1 MARPFVRLFALCWWI
16 PVCGCVDKPSRVQA
30 PSWDPSGFA
39 DAVMEKLDTNGDS
52 QIAKAELAAAPGL
65 EFGAKFID
73 SNSDGQLSHEELVKR
88 FQFYVDR
95 RIGLTN
101 KSMQFIYQ
109 GRPVARAEVRLVP
122 EFFLTDLL
130 EPATGTTDDSGM
142 VLPDIASNDLRTPLM
157 RPGYYRV
164 EITSAKLPAEF
175 KTGTTVGVELS
186 PASDDAST
194 YGPIIIRL
202 DDKKKTGGRS

>member
-1 MARPFVRLFALCWWI
+1 MARPLVRLFALCWWI
-16 PVCGCVDKPSRVQA
+16 PVCGCVDRPSRVQA

-39 DAVMEKLDTNGDS
+39 QQVMEKLDTNGDS
-52 QIAKAELAAAPGL
+52 QIDEGELAAAPGL
-65 EFGAKFID
+65 DFGARFID
-73 SNSDGQLSHEELVKR
+73 SNSDGQLSQEELVKR

-101 KSMQFIYQ
+101 KSMQFIYK
-109 GRPVARAEVRLVP
+109 GRPLAGAEVRLVP

-130 EPATGTTDDSGM
+130 EAATGTTDNSGM

-164 EITSAKLPAEF
+164 EIAKLPAEF
-175 KTGTTVGVELS
+175 NSATTVGVELS

-194 YGPIIIRL
+194 YGPIVIRL
-202 DDKKKTGGRS
+202 DDKKKAGGKS

>member
-1 MARPFVRLFALCWWI
+1 MARPFVRLFALCWWVPI
-16 PVCGCVDKPSRVQA
+16 CGCVDKPSRIQA

-39 DAVMEKLDTNGDS
+39 QEVMEKLDTSGDS
-52 QIAKAELAAAPGL
+52 QIDEGELAAAPGL

-73 SNSDGQLSHEELVKR
+73 TNSDGQLSHEELVER

-95 RIGLTN
+95 RIGLTS
-101 KSMQFIYQ
+101 KTMQFIYK
-109 GRPVARAEVRLVP
+109 GRPLARTEVKLVP

-130 EPATGTTDDSGM
+130 EPATGTTDDGGM
-142 VLPDIASNDLRTPLM
+142 VLPDIPSNDLRTPMM

-164 EITSAKLPAEF
+164 EITSAALPAQVNAA
-175 KTGTTVGVELS
+175 TTVGVEVS

-194 YGPIIIRL
+194 YGPIVIRL
-202 DDKKKTGGRS
+202 DDKKKTGGRL

>member
-1 MARPFVRLFALCWWI
+1 
-16 PVCGCVDKPSRVQA
+16 
-30 PSWDPSGFA
+30 
-39 DAVMEKLDTNGDS
+39 MEKLDTNGDS
-52 QIAKAELAAAPGL
+52 QIDEAELAAAPGL

-73 SNSDGQLSHEELVKR
+73 SNSDGRLSHEELVAR

-101 KSMQFIYQ
+101 KSMQFIYK
-109 GRPVARAEVRLVP
+109 GRPLARAEVRLVP
-122 EFFLTDLL
+122 EFFLTELL
-130 EPATGTTDDSGM
+130 EPATGTTDESGS
-142 VLPDIASNDLRTPLM
+142 VLANIPSNDLRTPLM

-164 EITSAKLPAEF
+164 EIAKLPAEYN
-175 KTGTTVGVELS
+175 TATTVGVELS

-202 DDKKKTGGRS
+202 DDNKKKGGKS

>member
-1 MARPFVRLFALCWWI
+1 MAGRLVRLFALCWCI
-16 PVCGCVDKPSRVQA
+16 PVCGCVGRPSRIDA

-39 DAVMEKLDTNGDS
+39 DEVMEKLDTNGNR
-52 QIAKAELAAAPGL
+52 QIDDGELAAAPGL

-101 KSMQFIYQ
+101 KSMQLIYK
-109 GRPVARAEVRLVP
+109 GRPLARAEVRLVP
-122 EFFLTDLL
+122 EFFLTELL
-130 EPATGTTDDSGM
+130 EPATGTTDDSGT
-142 VLPDIASNDLRTPLM
+142 VLPNIPSNDLRTPLM

-164 EITSAKLPAEF
+164 EVAKLPAEF
-175 KTGTTVGVELS
+175 NAATTVGVELS

-194 YGPIIIRL
+194 YGPIVIRL
-202 DDKKKTGGRS
+202 DDKKKTGG

>member
-1 MARPFVRLFALCWWI
+1 MAGPFVRLFALCWWI

-39 DAVMEKLDTNGDS
+39 DVVMEKLDTNGDS
-52 QIAKAELAAAPGL
+52 QIAKGELAAAPGL
-65 EFGAKFID
+65 EFGAKYID
-73 SNSDGQLSHEELVKR
+73 SNSDGQLSHDELVKR

-95 RIGLTN
+95 RIGLTS
-101 KSMQFIYQ
+101 KSMQFIYK
-109 GRPVARAEVRLVP
+109 GSPLARAEVRLVP

-130 EPATGTTDDSGM
+130 ELATGTTDDSGT
-142 VLPDIASNDLRTPLM
+142 VLPNIASNDLRTPLM

-164 EITSAKLPAEF
+164 EIAKLPAEF
-175 KTGTTVGVELS
+175 NTATTVGVELS

-194 YGPIIIRL
+194 YGPLVIRL
-202 DDKKKTGGRS
+202 DAKKNTGGRL

>member
-1 MARPFVRLFALCWWI
+1 MARPVVRLFAMCLLI
-16 PVCGCVDKPSRVQA
+16 PVCGCADRPSRVQA

-39 DAVMEKLDTNGDS
+39 EAVMEKLDTNGDG

-65 EFGAKFID
+65 EFGARFID
-73 SNSDGQLSHEELVKR
+73 SNSDGQLSNEELVAR

-101 KSMQFIYQ
+101 KTMQVFYK
-109 GRPVARAEVRLVP
+109 GRPLARAEVRLVP
-122 EFFLTDLL
+122 EFFLTELL

-164 EITSAKLPAEF
+164 EIAKLPAEF
-175 KTGTTVGVELS
+175 NAATKVGVELS

-194 YGPIIIRL
+194 YGPIVIRL
-202 DDKKKTGGRS
+202 DGK